1 MNDARVV
8 AMVELPGDEEREMLR
23 ESINGFLET
32 NWPVSSA
39 VERTA
44 QVDSVSDIWQGMVGQ
59 GLGSLGLHPEEGG
72 LREVAI
78 VMSALGRAACP
89 APMISAAL
97 LNLAA
102 RMAPE
107 IAREYEDVLLA
118 ASSGHVSTSFSFGAY
133 DGDANAGHVSLR
145 DGKVFGTLDFV
156 EDPAGCTHYV
166 VIADGPKLCMIE
178 SGLDAIR
185 VDQKRGYSQPG
196 LVQVDFDGATARS
209 LPLTD
214 ELVADLHV
222 ISRLLLVARA
232 SGSARRAFEM
242 ATEYAT
248 ERKQF
253 GQPIGRFQAIQ
264 HKLANCLISLEG
276 VSHTL
281 SQATTSFDLGQ
292 PEWRSFGAL
301 CHAFASVN
309 LRQVVLEAH
318 HTFAAIGYA
327 EEHELPRH
335 FRRVHADMAR
345 LGGVRKSRREIAAL
359 LLDRNETLPAY
370 DLGPVGNA
378 FREEVRTWLETHWMR
393 DGAPIDRA
401 VPFHHRNFI
410 DSYPEFAKELAKTGW
425 ISAGW
430 PKEFGG
436 QGRTPFEQLAMT
448 EEFQRVGAP
457 IVQAGEIQAFALM
470 RYGTEAQRAR
480 FLPDIREGKIRFCLG
495 YSEPGSGSDL
505 ASLKTSA
512 RREGNEWVIN
522 GQKLWT
528 TGAEKAD
535 YMWLAARTDPDAK
548 PVHAGISI
556 FIVPMNAPGM
566 TVRPSMALYGHTFCT
581 EFLDNVRV
589 PADALVGELNGGWK
603 ILTSALATER
613 ILMGGSVTL
622 ALAVFN
628 DLLSHVR
635 TSSDTDGEPLRLDGA
650 ARDRLACLASE
661 IEVARQ
667 LLAHSV
673 RMVEAGKVPLH
684 EAAMSK
690 VYTGEL
696 LQRVGET
703 AIDIGG
709 MGITLEEGQAGAI
722 TDGRMEQMLRRSI
735 MMVVGGGT
743 AEIQRSLIAQRGL
756 GLPR

>member
-1 MNDARVV
+1 
-8 AMVELPGDEEREMLR
+8 
-23 ESINGFLET
+23 
-32 NWPVSSA
+32 
-39 VERTA
+39 
-44 QVDSVSDIWQGMVGQ
+44 
-59 GLGSLGLHPEEGG
+59 
-72 LREVAI
+72 
-78 VMSALGRAACP
+78 
-89 APMISAAL
+89 
-97 LNLAA
+97 
-102 RMAPE
+102 
-107 IAREYEDVLLA
+107 
-118 ASSGHVSTSFSFGAY
+118 
-133 DGDANAGHVSLR
+133 
-145 DGKVFGTLDFV
+145 
-156 EDPAGCTHYV
+156 
-166 VIADGPKLCMIE
+166 
-178 SGLDAIR
+178 
-185 VDQKRGYSQPG
+185 
-196 LVQVDFDGATARS
+196 
-209 LPLTD
+209 
-214 ELVADLHV
+214 
-222 ISRLLLVARA
+222 
-232 SGSARRAFEM
+232 
-242 ATEYAT
+242 
-248 ERKQF
+248 
-253 GQPIGRFQAIQ
+253 
-264 HKLANCLISLEG
+264 
-276 VSHTL
+276 
-281 SQATTSFDLGQ
+281 
-292 PEWRSFGAL
+292 
-301 CHAFASVN
+301 
-309 LRQVVLEAH
+309 
-318 HTFAAIGYA
+318 
-327 EEHELPRH
+327 
-335 FRRVHADMAR
+335 
-345 LGGVRKSRREIAAL
+345 
-359 LLDRNETLPAY
+359 
-370 DLGPVGNA
+370 
-378 FREEVRTWLETHWMR
+378 
-393 DGAPIDRA
+393 
-401 VPFHHRNFI
+401 
-410 DSYPEFAKELAKTGW
+410 
-425 ISAGW
+425 
-430 PKEFGG
+430 
-436 QGRTPFEQLAMT
+436 
-448 EEFQRVGAP
+448 
-457 IVQAGEIQAFALM
+457 M